1 MSIDELYAPRGHVP
15 RGIIDYSQWRNR
27 MIIKR
32 NHRVFGV
39 VRSEQ
44 DAYTI
49 LETEPNQFAAARTD
63 MLLPASSQD
72 IAFEIRMELAA
83 AIERARFLGVP
94 DDALRGLLEEELRA
108 PEAQR

>member
-1 MSIDELYAPRGHVP
+1 
-15 RGIIDYSQWRNR
+15 

-39 VRSEQ
+39 VRAEQ

-49 LETEPNQFAAARTD
+49 LETEPDQFAAARTD

-72 IAFEIRMELAA
+72 IAFEIAGAFRRDRAC
-83 AIERARFLGVP
+83 AILRRARRCAARIAG
-94 DDALRGLLEEELRA
+94 GELRA

>member
-1 MSIDELYAPRGHVP
+1 MSYVDVP

-32 NHRVFGV
+32 NHRVFGI
-39 VRSEQ
+39 VRAEQ
-44 DAYTI
+44 DTYTI
-49 LETEPNQFAAARTD
+49 LETEPDQFAAARTD

-83 AIERARFLGVP
+83 AIERARFFGVP
-94 DDALRGLLEEELRA
+94 DDAIRSLVEEEMGA